1 METLRVQLHANCR
14 VRRVYFADRQTT
26 DDELP
31 PEFKL
36 FTPVK
41 HPGAGGLPRPV

>member
-1 METLRVQLHANCR
+1 VETLRVQLHANCR

-31 PEFKL
+31 PEFRLYAATIK
-36 FTPVK
+36 PA
-41 HPGAGGLPRPV
+41 AGPSKA